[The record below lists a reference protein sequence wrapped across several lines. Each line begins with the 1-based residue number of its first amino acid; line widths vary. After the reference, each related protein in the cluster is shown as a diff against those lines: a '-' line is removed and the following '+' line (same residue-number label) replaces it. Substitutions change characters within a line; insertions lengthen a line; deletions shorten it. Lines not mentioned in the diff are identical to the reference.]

1 MRIKLAQTNS
11 KKRYLVFTTDDAR
24 KRAVDPTRLLAY
36 SQPQNRYFRAR
47 VEKVGLRLE
56 NQPHLEERP
65 TLSPHPEAG
74 AYSILTL
81 GSFALSIHRGQSLA
95 TTAAASAGV
104 PSLMSM
110 PSLV

>member
-47 VEKVGLRLE
+47 VEKVGLSKKEKSSEGLVEVAGGHRGYE
-56 NQPHLEERP
+56 TASWPKRMAPPE
-65 TLSPHPEAG
+65 HP
-74 AYSILTL
+74 L
-81 GSFALSIHRGQSLA
+81 GSWRTRNPSDAGK
-95 TTAAASAGV
+95 TANNAPV
-104 PSLMSM
+104 D
-110 PSLV
+110 

>member
-47 VEKVGLRLE
+47 VEKVGLAVTTSTRWEGL
-56 NQPHLEERP
+56 PDIP
-65 TLSPHPEAG
+65 TVGEFLPGFEVCA
-74 AYSILTL
+74 AIWWFTFLLVAVLL
-81 GSFALSIHRGQSLA
+81 GIF
-95 TTAAASAGV
+95 V
-104 PSLMSM
+104 
-110 PSLV
+110 VV

>member
-47 VEKVGLRLE
+47 VEKVGLAQLGRDQASNPVIGFTSL
-56 NQPHLEERP
+56 
-65 TLSPHPEAG
+65 LSG
-74 AYSILTL
+74 NMSSINARSSTRRW
-81 GSFALSIHRGQSLA
+81 SLSKPLR
-95 TTAAASAGV
+95 TARR
-104 PSLMSM
+104 SM
-110 PSLV
+110 VGFRSRFW